1 MDIQPAQLCRFFQIY
16 REEERAG
23 RGQKWDR
30 KMEKEKDFLPP
41 PTYAPPQFG
50 SFIDGFKL
58 KYIKLS
64 SPKAEGREEGRKQH
78 LREKKSEFSL

>member
-1 MDIQPAQLCRFFQIY
+1 MGQEDGEGKRFSPSPHV
-16 REEERAG
+16 R
-23 RGQKWDR
+23 
-30 KMEKEKDFLPP
+30 
-41 PTYAPPQFG
+41 PPQFG